1 MVYDNCSSPDDRR
14 ARCEKYR
21 LSRFYRVHLIS
32 KEMDRMTNKKFKL
45 AAMSLALTA
54 CVAASPLSA
63 GAEAPEAA
71 ADVQPSAAADTAT
84 EDKPSP
90 ETVAAEEPAAEAAA
104 DPVEETPA
112 QSTEEPP
119 AQEPEAA
126 PAGDAAVLPALP
138 GARPVV
144 VDMPA
149 AEAPA
154 DAAGEPA
161 EAAEDPKDAADSAEE
176 TAEDADAAEDA
187 ETPEPPE
194 IAIARPDAA
203 QPAVQPGIAAPA
215 IQPGGISVMLPG
227 ETRQVALNT
236 QASNED
242 GTVMGDFETV
252 VKNAKAGQEIIL
264 QEDYTGSLTIF
275 DWIRLNLNKKTVT
288 GTITVD
294 LSGKK
299 ADGSRGTVEIVNG
312 TITGGTESGVKITG
326 AEGSEILLKDL
337 TITGNRNDTSGYGG
351 GGVCAD
357 SGDLTIDHCRITD
370 NTAANGSGGGV
381 SMGGKHGG
389 TVENASLT
397 IKDSVISGNTSTAQG
412 GGVYAAVTD
421 GSVSIT
427 GSTLSGNSATAQGG
441 GISVSASGSTDV
453 TLSGNTI
460 LENTAGQ
467 DGGGIY
473 LSRPEQSETAP
484 DTTICGNTIQK
495 NSGKNGG
502 GIKLDNTSATLEN
515 NTILEN
521 TAQNAGGGLRADTR
535 SAAVTCTLRN
545 NTIANNTAVTGGGIS
560 SGSSSLIYKN
570 EYTGYTCT
578 IVMESG
584 SVTGNTARTTLGT
597 YGGGGV
603 HLTGNGS
610 RFVMKGGTI
619 AGNNAN
625 CGGGIYSENYEG
637 ISILGGAIQ
646 GNRAAKHGGG
656 IYIRNSMPNRTIAG
670 SVTNTV
676 EQEVL
681 DIGSTVVISGNT
693 AGQLG
698 GGIYA
703 DNGVTVRLAGYLLNN
718 HAGTAGADLYLT
730 AGSTEDKNRNV
741 LVLRRVSKDDDWT
754 LVDCGHTI
762 DGWYI
767 DGDEDG
773 NNRWN
778 ADATVDAD
786 GNEIPKFIMNLD
798 TLLDGSDYTILQD
811 ENGDYVIT
819 VGGKALALKAAHA
832 VIPPEPTPDPEPTP
846 GPNPTPDPEPTP
858 ITPETPESPEVPEAP
873 GETPVTPIS
882 TPTQTV
888 APSGTHLPQTGTS
901 LFAALAMALSG
912 IALTA
917 AGAWASLTGRRCRH

>member
-1 MVYDNCSSPDDRR
+1 
-14 ARCEKYR
+14 
-21 LSRFYRVHLIS
+21 
-32 KEMDRMTNKKFKL
+32 MTNKKFKL

-90 ETVAAEEPAAEAAA
+90 ETVAAEEPSAEAAA

-227 ETRQVALNT
+227 ETRQVALNA

-299 ADGSRGTVEIVNG
+299 ADGSRGAVEIVNG
-312 TITGGTESGVKITG
+312 
-326 AEGSEILLKDL
+326 

-351 GGVCAD
+351 GGV
-357 SGDLTIDHCRITD
+357 
-370 NTAANGSGGGV
+370 
-381 SMGGKHGG
+381 
-389 TVENASLT
+389 
-397 IKDSVISGNTSTAQG
+397 
-412 GGVYAAVTD
+412 
-421 GSVSIT
+421 
-427 GSTLSGNSATAQGG
+427 
-441 GISVSASGSTDV
+441 
-453 TLSGNTI
+453 
-460 LENTAGQ
+460 
-467 DGGGIY
+467 
-473 LSRPEQSETAP
+473 
-484 DTTICGNTIQK
+484 
-495 NSGKNGG
+495 
-502 GIKLDNTSATLEN
+502 
-515 NTILEN
+515 
-521 TAQNAGGGLRADTR
+521 
-535 SAAVTCTLRN
+535 
-545 NTIANNTAVTGGGIS
+545 S

-917 AGAWASLTGRRCRH
+917 AGAWASLTGKYARH

>member
-1 MVYDNCSSPDDRR
+1 
-14 ARCEKYR
+14 
-21 LSRFYRVHLIS
+21 
-32 KEMDRMTNKKFKL
+32 MTNKKFKL

-299 ADGSRGTVEIVNG
+299 ADGSRGAVEIVNG
-312 TITGGTESGVKITG
+312 
-326 AEGSEILLKDL
+326 

-381 SMGGKHGG
+381 SMGG
-389 TVENASLT
+389 
-397 IKDSVISGNTSTAQG
+397 
-412 GGVYAAVTD
+412 
-421 GSVSIT
+421 
-427 GSTLSGNSATAQGG
+427 
-441 GISVSASGSTDV
+441 
-453 TLSGNTI
+453 
-460 LENTAGQ
+460 
-467 DGGGIY
+467 
-473 LSRPEQSETAP
+473 
-484 DTTICGNTIQK
+484 
-495 NSGKNGG
+495 
-502 GIKLDNTSATLEN
+502 
-515 NTILEN
+515 
-521 TAQNAGGGLRADTR
+521 
-535 SAAVTCTLRN
+535 
-545 NTIANNTAVTGGGIS
+545 
-560 SGSSSLIYKN
+560 
-570 EYTGYTCT
+570 
-578 IVMESG
+578 
-584 SVTGNTARTTLGT
+584 
-597 YGGGGV
+597 
-603 HLTGNGS
+603 
-610 RFVMKGGTI
+610 
-619 AGNNAN
+619 
-625 CGGGIYSENYEG
+625 
-637 ISILGGAIQ
+637 
-646 GNRAAKHGGG
+646 KHGGG

-741 LVLRRVSKDDDWT
+741 LILRRVSKDDDWT

-858 ITPETPESPEVPEAP
+858 ITPETPESPEVPVAP

>member
-1 MVYDNCSSPDDRR
+1 
-14 ARCEKYR
+14 
-21 LSRFYRVHLIS
+21 
-32 KEMDRMTNKKFKL
+32 MTNKKFKL

-389 TVENASLT
+389 
-397 IKDSVISGNTSTAQG
+397 
-412 GGVYAAVTD
+412 
-421 GSVSIT
+421 
-427 GSTLSGNSATAQGG
+427 
-441 GISVSASGSTDV
+441 
-453 TLSGNTI
+453 
-460 LENTAGQ
+460 
-467 DGGGIY
+467 
-473 LSRPEQSETAP
+473 
-484 DTTICGNTIQK
+484 
-495 NSGKNGG
+495 
-502 GIKLDNTSATLEN
+502 
-515 NTILEN
+515 
-521 TAQNAGGGLRADTR
+521 
-535 SAAVTCTLRN
+535 
-545 NTIANNTAVTGGGIS
+545 
-560 SGSSSLIYKN
+560 
-570 EYTGYTCT
+570 
-578 IVMESG
+578 
-584 SVTGNTARTTLGT
+584 
-597 YGGGGV
+597 
-603 HLTGNGS
+603 
-610 RFVMKGGTI
+610 
-619 AGNNAN
+619 
-625 CGGGIYSENYEG
+625 
-637 ISILGGAIQ
+637 
-646 GNRAAKHGGG
+646 G

>member
-1 MVYDNCSSPDDRR
+1 
-14 ARCEKYR
+14 
-21 LSRFYRVHLIS
+21 
-32 KEMDRMTNKKFKL
+32 
-45 AAMSLALTA
+45 
-54 CVAASPLSA
+54 
-63 GAEAPEAA
+63 
-71 ADVQPSAAADTAT
+71 
-84 EDKPSP
+84 
-90 ETVAAEEPAAEAAA
+90 
-104 DPVEETPA
+104 
-112 QSTEEPP
+112 
-119 AQEPEAA
+119 
-126 PAGDAAVLPALP
+126 
-138 GARPVV
+138 
-144 VDMPA
+144 MPA

-187 ETPEPPE
+187 ETPETPE

-381 SMGGKHGG
+381 SMGSKHGG

-412 GGVYAAVTD
+412 GG
-421 GSVSIT
+421 
-427 GSTLSGNSATAQGG
+427 
-441 GISVSASGSTDV
+441 
-453 TLSGNTI
+453 
-460 LENTAGQ
+460 
-467 DGGGIY
+467 
-473 LSRPEQSETAP
+473 
-484 DTTICGNTIQK
+484 
-495 NSGKNGG
+495 
-502 GIKLDNTSATLEN
+502 
-515 NTILEN
+515 
-521 TAQNAGGGLRADTR
+521 
-535 SAAVTCTLRN
+535 
-545 NTIANNTAVTGGGIS
+545 
-560 SGSSSLIYKN
+560 
-570 EYTGYTCT
+570 
-578 IVMESG
+578 
-584 SVTGNTARTTLGT
+584 
-597 YGGGGV
+597 
-603 HLTGNGS
+603 
-610 RFVMKGGTI
+610 
-619 AGNNAN
+619 
-625 CGGGIYSENYEG
+625 IYSENYEG
-637 ISILGGAIQ
+637 ISILSGAIQ

-703 DNGVTVRLAGYLLNN
+703 DNGVTVRLAGYLLNS

-730 AGSTEDKNRNV
+730 AGSAEDKNRNV

-917 AGAWASLTGRRCRH
+917 AGAWASLTGKYARH

>member
-1 MVYDNCSSPDDRR
+1 MVCNNCSSPDDRR

-119 AQEPEAA
+119 AQETEAA

-370 NTAANGSGGGV
+370 NTAAKGSGGGV

-467 DGGGIY
+467 DGSGIY

-495 NSGKNGG
+495 NSGKN
-502 GIKLDNTSATLEN
+502 
-515 NTILEN
+515 
-521 TAQNAGGGLRADTR
+521 
-535 SAAVTCTLRN
+535 
-545 NTIANNTAVTGGGIS
+545 
-560 SGSSSLIYKN
+560 
-570 EYTGYTCT
+570 
-578 IVMESG
+578 
-584 SVTGNTARTTLGT
+584 
-597 YGGGGV
+597 
-603 HLTGNGS
+603 
-610 RFVMKGGTI
+610 
-619 AGNNAN
+619 
-625 CGGGIYSENYEG
+625 
-637 ISILGGAIQ
+637 
-646 GNRAAKHGGG
+646 
-656 IYIRNSMPNRTIAG
+656 
-670 SVTNTV
+670 
-676 EQEVL
+676 
-681 DIGSTVVISGNT
+681 
-693 AGQLG
+693 G

-730 AGSTEDKNRNV
+730 AGSAEDKNRNV
-741 LVLRRVSKDDDWT
+741 LILRRVSKDDDWT

-858 ITPETPESPEVPEAP
+858 ITPKTPESPEVPVAP

-888 APSGTHLPQTGTS
+888 VPSGTHLPQTGTS

>member
-119 AQEPEAA
+119 AQETEAA

-389 TVENASLT
+389 TVENASIT

-502 GIKLDNTSATLEN
+502 GI
-515 NTILEN
+515 
-521 TAQNAGGGLRADTR
+521 
-535 SAAVTCTLRN
+535 
-545 NTIANNTAVTGGGIS
+545 
-560 SGSSSLIYKN
+560 
-570 EYTGYTCT
+570 
-578 IVMESG
+578 
-584 SVTGNTARTTLGT
+584 
-597 YGGGGV
+597 
-603 HLTGNGS
+603 
-610 RFVMKGGTI
+610 
-619 AGNNAN
+619 
-625 CGGGIYSENYEG
+625 
-637 ISILGGAIQ
+637 
-646 GNRAAKHGGG
+646 
-656 IYIRNSMPNRTIAG
+656 YIRNSMPNRTIAG

-730 AGSTEDKNRNV
+730 AGSAEDKNRNV
-741 LVLRRVSKDDDWT
+741 LILRRVSKDDDWT

>member
-1 MVYDNCSSPDDRR
+1 M
-14 ARCEKYR
+14 
-21 LSRFYRVHLIS
+21 
-32 KEMDRMTNKKFKL
+32 
-45 AAMSLALTA
+45 
-54 CVAASPLSA
+54 
-63 GAEAPEAA
+63 
-71 ADVQPSAAADTAT
+71 
-84 EDKPSP
+84 
-90 ETVAAEEPAAEAAA
+90 
-104 DPVEETPA
+104 
-112 QSTEEPP
+112 
-119 AQEPEAA
+119 
-126 PAGDAAVLPALP
+126 
-138 GARPVV
+138 
-144 VDMPA
+144 
-149 AEAPA
+149 
-154 DAAGEPA
+154 
-161 EAAEDPKDAADSAEE
+161 
-176 TAEDADAAEDA
+176 
-187 ETPEPPE
+187 
-194 IAIARPDAA
+194 
-203 QPAVQPGIAAPA
+203 
-215 IQPGGISVMLPG
+215 
-227 ETRQVALNT
+227 
-236 QASNED
+236 
-242 GTVMGDFETV
+242 
-252 VKNAKAGQEIIL
+252 
-264 QEDYTGSLTIF
+264 
-275 DWIRLNLNKKTVT
+275 
-288 GTITVD
+288 
-294 LSGKK
+294 
-299 ADGSRGTVEIVNG
+299 NG

-370 NTAANGSGGGV
+370 NTAANCSGGGV

-389 TVENASLT
+389 TVENAFLT

-502 GIKLDNTSATLEN
+502 GI
-515 NTILEN
+515 
-521 TAQNAGGGLRADTR
+521 
-535 SAAVTCTLRN
+535 
-545 NTIANNTAVTGGGIS
+545 
-560 SGSSSLIYKN
+560 
-570 EYTGYTCT
+570 
-578 IVMESG
+578 
-584 SVTGNTARTTLGT
+584 
-597 YGGGGV
+597 
-603 HLTGNGS
+603 
-610 RFVMKGGTI
+610 
-619 AGNNAN
+619 
-625 CGGGIYSENYEG
+625 
-637 ISILGGAIQ
+637 
-646 GNRAAKHGGG
+646 
-656 IYIRNSMPNRTIAG
+656 
-670 SVTNTV
+670 
-676 EQEVL
+676 
-681 DIGSTVVISGNT
+681 
-693 AGQLG
+693 
-698 GGIYA
+698 YA

-730 AGSTEDKNRNV
+730 AGSAEDKNRNV
-741 LVLRRVSKDDDWT
+741 LILRRVSKDDDWT

-912 IALTA
+912 IVLTA

>member
-1 MVYDNCSSPDDRR
+1 
-14 ARCEKYR
+14 
-21 LSRFYRVHLIS
+21 
-32 KEMDRMTNKKFKL
+32 MTNKKFKL

-299 ADGSRGTVEIVNG
+299 ADGSRGAVEIVNG
-312 TITGGTESGVKITG
+312 
-326 AEGSEILLKDL
+326 
-337 TITGNRNDTSGYGG
+337 TITGNRNDTSGYG
-351 GGVCAD
+351 
-357 SGDLTIDHCRITD
+357 
-370 NTAANGSGGGV
+370 
-381 SMGGKHGG
+381 
-389 TVENASLT
+389 
-397 IKDSVISGNTSTAQG
+397 
-412 GGVYAAVTD
+412 
-421 GSVSIT
+421 
-427 GSTLSGNSATAQGG
+427 
-441 GISVSASGSTDV
+441 
-453 TLSGNTI
+453 
-460 LENTAGQ
+460 
-467 DGGGIY
+467 
-473 LSRPEQSETAP
+473 
-484 DTTICGNTIQK
+484 
-495 NSGKNGG
+495 
-502 GIKLDNTSATLEN
+502 
-515 NTILEN
+515 
-521 TAQNAGGGLRADTR
+521 
-535 SAAVTCTLRN
+535 
-545 NTIANNTAVTGGGIS
+545 GGGIS

-730 AGSTEDKNRNV
+730 AGSAEDKNRNV
-741 LVLRRVSKDDDWT
+741 LILRRVSKDDDWT

-858 ITPETPESPEVPEAP
+858 ITPETPESPEVPVAP

>member
-1 MVYDNCSSPDDRR
+1 
-14 ARCEKYR
+14 
-21 LSRFYRVHLIS
+21 
-32 KEMDRMTNKKFKL
+32 MTNKKFKL

-119 AQEPEAA
+119 AQETEAA

-467 DGGGIY
+467 DGSGIY

-495 NSGKNGG
+495 NSGKN
-502 GIKLDNTSATLEN
+502 
-515 NTILEN
+515 
-521 TAQNAGGGLRADTR
+521 
-535 SAAVTCTLRN
+535 
-545 NTIANNTAVTGGGIS
+545 
-560 SGSSSLIYKN
+560 
-570 EYTGYTCT
+570 
-578 IVMESG
+578 
-584 SVTGNTARTTLGT
+584 
-597 YGGGGV
+597 
-603 HLTGNGS
+603 
-610 RFVMKGGTI
+610 
-619 AGNNAN
+619 
-625 CGGGIYSENYEG
+625 
-637 ISILGGAIQ
+637 
-646 GNRAAKHGGG
+646 
-656 IYIRNSMPNRTIAG
+656 
-670 SVTNTV
+670 
-676 EQEVL
+676 
-681 DIGSTVVISGNT
+681 
-693 AGQLG
+693 G

-730 AGSTEDKNRNV
+730 AGSAEDKNRNV
-741 LVLRRVSKDDDWT
+741 LILRRVSKDDDWT

-858 ITPETPESPEVPEAP
+858 ITPKTPESPEVPVAP

-888 APSGTHLPQTGTS
+888 VPSGTHLPQTGTS

>member
-1 MVYDNCSSPDDRR
+1 M
-14 ARCEKYR
+14 
-21 LSRFYRVHLIS
+21 HLIS

-312 TITGGTESGVKITG
+312 TIAGGTESGVKITG

-495 NSGKNGG
+495 NSGKN
-502 GIKLDNTSATLEN
+502 
-515 NTILEN
+515 
-521 TAQNAGGGLRADTR
+521 
-535 SAAVTCTLRN
+535 
-545 NTIANNTAVTGGGIS
+545 
-560 SGSSSLIYKN
+560 
-570 EYTGYTCT
+570 
-578 IVMESG
+578 
-584 SVTGNTARTTLGT
+584 
-597 YGGGGV
+597 
-603 HLTGNGS
+603 
-610 RFVMKGGTI
+610 
-619 AGNNAN
+619 
-625 CGGGIYSENYEG
+625 
-637 ISILGGAIQ
+637 
-646 GNRAAKHGGG
+646 
-656 IYIRNSMPNRTIAG
+656 
-670 SVTNTV
+670 
-676 EQEVL
+676 
-681 DIGSTVVISGNT
+681 
-693 AGQLG
+693 G

>member
-1 MVYDNCSSPDDRR
+1 
-14 ARCEKYR
+14 
-21 LSRFYRVHLIS
+21 
-32 KEMDRMTNKKFKL
+32 MTNKKFKL

-337 TITGNRNDTSGYGG
+337 TITGNRNDTSGYGD

-495 NSGKNGG
+495 NSGKN
-502 GIKLDNTSATLEN
+502 
-515 NTILEN
+515 
-521 TAQNAGGGLRADTR
+521 
-535 SAAVTCTLRN
+535 
-545 NTIANNTAVTGGGIS
+545 
-560 SGSSSLIYKN
+560 
-570 EYTGYTCT
+570 
-578 IVMESG
+578 
-584 SVTGNTARTTLGT
+584 
-597 YGGGGV
+597 
-603 HLTGNGS
+603 
-610 RFVMKGGTI
+610 
-619 AGNNAN
+619 
-625 CGGGIYSENYEG
+625 
-637 ISILGGAIQ
+637 
-646 GNRAAKHGGG
+646 GGG

-819 VGGKALALKAAHA
+819 VGARPSLSR
-832 VIPPEPTPDPEPTP
+832 PPT
-846 GPNPTPDPEPTP
+846 
-858 ITPETPESPEVPEAP
+858 
-873 GETPVTPIS
+873 
-882 TPTQTV
+882 
-888 APSGTHLPQTGTS
+888 
-901 LFAALAMALSG
+901 
-912 IALTA
+912 
-917 AGAWASLTGRRCRH
+917 R

>member
-1 MVYDNCSSPDDRR
+1 
-14 ARCEKYR
+14 
-21 LSRFYRVHLIS
+21 
-32 KEMDRMTNKKFKL
+32 MTNKKFKL

-119 AQEPEAA
+119 AQETEAA

-312 TITGGTESGVKITG
+312 TITG
-326 AEGSEILLKDL
+326 
-337 TITGNRNDTSGYGG
+337 NRNDTSGYGG

-381 SMGGKHGG
+381 SMGG
-389 TVENASLT
+389 
-397 IKDSVISGNTSTAQG
+397 
-412 GGVYAAVTD
+412 
-421 GSVSIT
+421 
-427 GSTLSGNSATAQGG
+427 
-441 GISVSASGSTDV
+441 
-453 TLSGNTI
+453 
-460 LENTAGQ
+460 
-467 DGGGIY
+467 
-473 LSRPEQSETAP
+473 
-484 DTTICGNTIQK
+484 
-495 NSGKNGG
+495 
-502 GIKLDNTSATLEN
+502 
-515 NTILEN
+515 
-521 TAQNAGGGLRADTR
+521 
-535 SAAVTCTLRN
+535 
-545 NTIANNTAVTGGGIS
+545 
-560 SGSSSLIYKN
+560 
-570 EYTGYTCT
+570 
-578 IVMESG
+578 
-584 SVTGNTARTTLGT
+584 
-597 YGGGGV
+597 
-603 HLTGNGS
+603 
-610 RFVMKGGTI
+610 
-619 AGNNAN
+619 
-625 CGGGIYSENYEG
+625 
-637 ISILGGAIQ
+637 
-646 GNRAAKHGGG
+646 KHGGG

-917 AGAWASLTGRRCRH
+917 AGAWASLTGKYARH

>member
-1 MVYDNCSSPDDRR
+1 
-14 ARCEKYR
+14 
-21 LSRFYRVHLIS
+21 
-32 KEMDRMTNKKFKL
+32 MTNKKFKL

-351 GGVCAD
+351 GG
-357 SGDLTIDHCRITD
+357 
-370 NTAANGSGGGV
+370 
-381 SMGGKHGG
+381 
-389 TVENASLT
+389 
-397 IKDSVISGNTSTAQG
+397 
-412 GGVYAAVTD
+412 
-421 GSVSIT
+421 
-427 GSTLSGNSATAQGG
+427 
-441 GISVSASGSTDV
+441 
-453 TLSGNTI
+453 
-460 LENTAGQ
+460 
-467 DGGGIY
+467 
-473 LSRPEQSETAP
+473 
-484 DTTICGNTIQK
+484 
-495 NSGKNGG
+495 
-502 GIKLDNTSATLEN
+502 
-515 NTILEN
+515 
-521 TAQNAGGGLRADTR
+521 
-535 SAAVTCTLRN
+535 
-545 NTIANNTAVTGGGIS
+545 IS

-578 IVMESG
+578 IVMES
-584 SVTGNTARTTLGT
+584 
-597 YGGGGV
+597 
-603 HLTGNGS
+603 
-610 RFVMKGGTI
+610 GTI

-693 AGQLG
+693 AGRLG
-698 GGIYA
+698 DGIYA

-730 AGSTEDKNRNV
+730 AGSAEDKNRNV
-741 LVLRRVSKDDDWT
+741 LILRRVSKDDDWT

-917 AGAWASLTGRRCRH
+917 AGAWASLTGKYARH

>member
-1 MVYDNCSSPDDRR
+1 
-14 ARCEKYR
+14 
-21 LSRFYRVHLIS
+21 
-32 KEMDRMTNKKFKL
+32 
-45 AAMSLALTA
+45 MSLALTA

-63 GAEAPEAA
+63 G
-71 ADVQPSAAADTAT
+71 
-84 EDKPSP
+84 
-90 ETVAAEEPAAEAAA
+90 
-104 DPVEETPA
+104 
-112 QSTEEPP
+112 
-119 AQEPEAA
+119 
-126 PAGDAAVLPALP
+126 
-138 GARPVV
+138 
-144 VDMPA
+144 

-441 GISVSASGSTDV
+441 GISVSTSGSTDV

-467 DGGGIY
+467 
-473 LSRPEQSETAP
+473 
-484 DTTICGNTIQK
+484 
-495 NSGKNGG
+495 
-502 GIKLDNTSATLEN
+502 
-515 NTILEN
+515 
-521 TAQNAGGGLRADTR
+521 
-535 SAAVTCTLRN
+535 
-545 NTIANNTAVTGGGIS
+545 
-560 SGSSSLIYKN
+560 
-570 EYTGYTCT
+570 
-578 IVMESG
+578 
-584 SVTGNTARTTLGT
+584 
-597 YGGGGV
+597 
-603 HLTGNGS
+603 
-610 RFVMKGGTI
+610 
-619 AGNNAN
+619 
-625 CGGGIYSENYEG
+625 
-637 ISILGGAIQ
+637 
-646 GNRAAKHGGG
+646 HGGG

-730 AGSTEDKNRNV
+730 AGSAEDKNRNV
-741 LVLRRVSKDDDWT
+741 LILRRVSKDDDWT

-819 VGGKALALKAAHA
+819 VSGKALALKAAHA

-846 GPNPTPDPEPTP
+846 GPNSTPDPEPTP
-858 ITPETPESPEVPEAP
+858 ITPETPESPEVPVAP

-917 AGAWASLTGRRCRH
+917 AGAWASLTGKYARH

>member
-1 MVYDNCSSPDDRR
+1 
-14 ARCEKYR
+14 
-21 LSRFYRVHLIS
+21 
-32 KEMDRMTNKKFKL
+32 
-45 AAMSLALTA
+45 MSLALTA

-119 AQEPEAA
+119 AQETEAA

-187 ETPEPPE
+187 ETPEPQE

-441 GISVSASGSTDV
+441 GISVSTSGSTDV

-502 GIKLDNTSATLEN
+502 GI
-515 NTILEN
+515 
-521 TAQNAGGGLRADTR
+521 
-535 SAAVTCTLRN
+535 
-545 NTIANNTAVTGGGIS
+545 
-560 SGSSSLIYKN
+560 
-570 EYTGYTCT
+570 
-578 IVMESG
+578 
-584 SVTGNTARTTLGT
+584 
-597 YGGGGV
+597 
-603 HLTGNGS
+603 
-610 RFVMKGGTI
+610 
-619 AGNNAN
+619 
-625 CGGGIYSENYEG
+625 
-637 ISILGGAIQ
+637 
-646 GNRAAKHGGG
+646 
-656 IYIRNSMPNRTIAG
+656 
-670 SVTNTV
+670 
-676 EQEVL
+676 
-681 DIGSTVVISGNT
+681 
-693 AGQLG
+693 
-698 GGIYA
+698 YA

-730 AGSTEDKNRNV
+730 AGSAEDKNRNV
-741 LVLRRVSKDDDWT
+741 LILRRVSKDDDWT

-786 GNEIPKFIMNLD
+786 GNEIPKFIMNPD

-917 AGAWASLTGRRCRH
+917 AGAWASLTGKYARH

>member
-1 MVYDNCSSPDDRR
+1 
-14 ARCEKYR
+14 
-21 LSRFYRVHLIS
+21 
-32 KEMDRMTNKKFKL
+32 
-45 AAMSLALTA
+45 MSLALTA

-176 TAEDADAAEDA
+176 PAEDADAAEDA

-473 LSRPEQSETAP
+473 
-484 DTTICGNTIQK
+484 
-495 NSGKNGG
+495 
-502 GIKLDNTSATLEN
+502 
-515 NTILEN
+515 
-521 TAQNAGGGLRADTR
+521 
-535 SAAVTCTLRN
+535 
-545 NTIANNTAVTGGGIS
+545 
-560 SGSSSLIYKN
+560 
-570 EYTGYTCT
+570 
-578 IVMESG
+578 
-584 SVTGNTARTTLGT
+584 
-597 YGGGGV
+597 
-603 HLTGNGS
+603 
-610 RFVMKGGTI
+610 
-619 AGNNAN
+619 
-625 CGGGIYSENYEG
+625 
-637 ISILGGAIQ
+637 
-646 GNRAAKHGGG
+646 
-656 IYIRNSMPNRTIAG
+656 IRNSMPNRTIAG

-730 AGSTEDKNRNV
+730 AGSDEDKNRNV
-741 LVLRRVSKDDDWT
+741 LILRRVSKDDDWT

-846 GPNPTPDPEPTP
+846 GPNSTPDPEPTP
-858 ITPETPESPEVPEAP
+858 ITPETPESPEVPVAP

-917 AGAWASLTGRRCRH
+917 AGAWASLTGKYARH

>member
-312 TITGGTESGVKITG
+312 TITGSTESGVKITG

-337 TITGNRNDTSGYGG
+337 TITGNRNDTSGYG
-351 GGVCAD
+351 
-357 SGDLTIDHCRITD
+357 
-370 NTAANGSGGGV
+370 
-381 SMGGKHGG
+381 
-389 TVENASLT
+389 
-397 IKDSVISGNTSTAQG
+397 
-412 GGVYAAVTD
+412 
-421 GSVSIT
+421 
-427 GSTLSGNSATAQGG
+427 
-441 GISVSASGSTDV
+441 
-453 TLSGNTI
+453 
-460 LENTAGQ
+460 
-467 DGGGIY
+467 
-473 LSRPEQSETAP
+473 
-484 DTTICGNTIQK
+484 
-495 NSGKNGG
+495 
-502 GIKLDNTSATLEN
+502 
-515 NTILEN
+515 
-521 TAQNAGGGLRADTR
+521 
-535 SAAVTCTLRN
+535 
-545 NTIANNTAVTGGGIS
+545 
-560 SGSSSLIYKN
+560 
-570 EYTGYTCT
+570 
-578 IVMESG
+578 
-584 SVTGNTARTTLGT
+584 
-597 YGGGGV
+597 
-603 HLTGNGS
+603 
-610 RFVMKGGTI
+610 
-619 AGNNAN
+619 
-625 CGGGIYSENYEG
+625 GGGIYSENYEG

-773 NNRWN
+773 NDRWN

-786 GNEIPKFIMNLD
+786 GNEIPKFIMDLD

-858 ITPETPESPEVPEAP
+858 ITPETPEAP

>member
-1 MVYDNCSSPDDRR
+1 MVCNNCSSPDDRR

-252 VKNAKAGQEIIL
+252 VKNAKAGQEIVL
-264 QEDYTGSLTIF
+264 QEDYTGRLTIF

-381 SMGGKHGG
+381 SMGSKHGG

-473 LSRPEQSETAP
+473 LSRSEQSETAP

-495 NSGKNGG
+495 NSGKN
-502 GIKLDNTSATLEN
+502 
-515 NTILEN
+515 
-521 TAQNAGGGLRADTR
+521 
-535 SAAVTCTLRN
+535 
-545 NTIANNTAVTGGGIS
+545 
-560 SGSSSLIYKN
+560 
-570 EYTGYTCT
+570 
-578 IVMESG
+578 
-584 SVTGNTARTTLGT
+584 
-597 YGGGGV
+597 
-603 HLTGNGS
+603 
-610 RFVMKGGTI
+610 
-619 AGNNAN
+619 
-625 CGGGIYSENYEG
+625 
-637 ISILGGAIQ
+637 
-646 GNRAAKHGGG
+646 GGG

-741 LVLRRVSKDDDWT
+741 LILRRVSKDDDWT

-858 ITPETPESPEVPEAP
+858 ITPKTPESPEVPEAP

-917 AGAWASLTGRRCRH
+917 AGAWASLTGKYARH

>member
-1 MVYDNCSSPDDRR
+1 
-14 ARCEKYR
+14 
-21 LSRFYRVHLIS
+21 
-32 KEMDRMTNKKFKL
+32 
-45 AAMSLALTA
+45 MSLALTA

-63 GAEAPEAA
+63 G
-71 ADVQPSAAADTAT
+71 
-84 EDKPSP
+84 
-90 ETVAAEEPAAEAAA
+90 
-104 DPVEETPA
+104 
-112 QSTEEPP
+112 
-119 AQEPEAA
+119 
-126 PAGDAAVLPALP
+126 
-138 GARPVV
+138 
-144 VDMPA
+144 

-381 SMGGKHGG
+381 SMGSKHGG

-441 GISVSASGSTDV
+441 GISVSTSGSTDV

-467 DGGGIY
+467 D
-473 LSRPEQSETAP
+473 
-484 DTTICGNTIQK
+484 
-495 NSGKNGG
+495 
-502 GIKLDNTSATLEN
+502 
-515 NTILEN
+515 
-521 TAQNAGGGLRADTR
+521 
-535 SAAVTCTLRN
+535 
-545 NTIANNTAVTGGGIS
+545 
-560 SGSSSLIYKN
+560 
-570 EYTGYTCT
+570 
-578 IVMESG
+578 
-584 SVTGNTARTTLGT
+584 
-597 YGGGGV
+597 
-603 HLTGNGS
+603 
-610 RFVMKGGTI
+610 
-619 AGNNAN
+619 
-625 CGGGIYSENYEG
+625 GGGIYSENYEG

-730 AGSTEDKNRNV
+730 AGSAEDKNRNV
-741 LVLRRVSKDDDWT
+741 LILRRVSKDDDWT

-819 VGGKALALKAAHA
+819 VSGKALALKAAHA

-846 GPNPTPDPEPTP
+846 GPNSTPDPEPTP
-858 ITPETPESPEVPEAP
+858 ITPKTPESPEVPEAP

-917 AGAWASLTGRRCRH
+917 AGAWASLTGKYARH

>member
-1 MVYDNCSSPDDRR
+1 MVCNNCSSPDDRR

-119 AQEPEAA
+119 AQETEAA

-203 QPAVQPGIAAPA
+203 QPAVQPG
-215 IQPGGISVMLPG
+215 GISVMLPG

-264 QEDYTGSLTIF
+264 QEDYTGRLTIF

-312 TITGGTESGVKITG
+312 TITGSTESGVKITG

-337 TITGNRNDTSGYGG
+337 TITGNRNDTSGYG
-351 GGVCAD
+351 
-357 SGDLTIDHCRITD
+357 
-370 NTAANGSGGGV
+370 
-381 SMGGKHGG
+381 
-389 TVENASLT
+389 
-397 IKDSVISGNTSTAQG
+397 
-412 GGVYAAVTD
+412 
-421 GSVSIT
+421 
-427 GSTLSGNSATAQGG
+427 
-441 GISVSASGSTDV
+441 
-453 TLSGNTI
+453 
-460 LENTAGQ
+460 
-467 DGGGIY
+467 
-473 LSRPEQSETAP
+473 
-484 DTTICGNTIQK
+484 
-495 NSGKNGG
+495 
-502 GIKLDNTSATLEN
+502 
-515 NTILEN
+515 
-521 TAQNAGGGLRADTR
+521 
-535 SAAVTCTLRN
+535 
-545 NTIANNTAVTGGGIS
+545 
-560 SGSSSLIYKN
+560 
-570 EYTGYTCT
+570 
-578 IVMESG
+578 
-584 SVTGNTARTTLGT
+584 
-597 YGGGGV
+597 
-603 HLTGNGS
+603 
-610 RFVMKGGTI
+610 
-619 AGNNAN
+619 
-625 CGGGIYSENYEG
+625 GGGIYSENYEG

-858 ITPETPESPEVPEAP
+858 ITPETPEAP

>member
-1 MVYDNCSSPDDRR
+1 MVCNNCSSPDDRR

-126 PAGDAAVLPALP
+126 PAGDAAILPALP

-252 VKNAKAGQEIIL
+252 VKNAKAGQEIVL
-264 QEDYTGSLTIF
+264 QEDYTGSLTTF

-299 ADGSRGTVEIVNG
+299 ADGSRSAVEIVNG
-312 TITGGTESGVKITG
+312 
-326 AEGSEILLKDL
+326 

-381 SMGGKHGG
+381 SMGG
-389 TVENASLT
+389 
-397 IKDSVISGNTSTAQG
+397 
-412 GGVYAAVTD
+412 
-421 GSVSIT
+421 
-427 GSTLSGNSATAQGG
+427 
-441 GISVSASGSTDV
+441 
-453 TLSGNTI
+453 
-460 LENTAGQ
+460 
-467 DGGGIY
+467 
-473 LSRPEQSETAP
+473 
-484 DTTICGNTIQK
+484 
-495 NSGKNGG
+495 
-502 GIKLDNTSATLEN
+502 
-515 NTILEN
+515 
-521 TAQNAGGGLRADTR
+521 
-535 SAAVTCTLRN
+535 
-545 NTIANNTAVTGGGIS
+545 
-560 SGSSSLIYKN
+560 
-570 EYTGYTCT
+570 
-578 IVMESG
+578 
-584 SVTGNTARTTLGT
+584 
-597 YGGGGV
+597 
-603 HLTGNGS
+603 
-610 RFVMKGGTI
+610 
-619 AGNNAN
+619 
-625 CGGGIYSENYEG
+625 
-637 ISILGGAIQ
+637 
-646 GNRAAKHGGG
+646 KHGGG

>member
-1 MVYDNCSSPDDRR
+1 
-14 ARCEKYR
+14 
-21 LSRFYRVHLIS
+21 
-32 KEMDRMTNKKFKL
+32 MTNKKFKL

-312 TITGGTESGVKITG
+312 TITG
-326 AEGSEILLKDL
+326 
-337 TITGNRNDTSGYGG
+337 NRNDTSGYGG
-351 GGVCAD
+351 GSVCAD

-467 DGGGIY
+467 
-473 LSRPEQSETAP
+473 
-484 DTTICGNTIQK
+484 
-495 NSGKNGG
+495 
-502 GIKLDNTSATLEN
+502 
-515 NTILEN
+515 
-521 TAQNAGGGLRADTR
+521 
-535 SAAVTCTLRN
+535 
-545 NTIANNTAVTGGGIS
+545 
-560 SGSSSLIYKN
+560 
-570 EYTGYTCT
+570 
-578 IVMESG
+578 
-584 SVTGNTARTTLGT
+584 
-597 YGGGGV
+597 
-603 HLTGNGS
+603 
-610 RFVMKGGTI
+610 
-619 AGNNAN
+619 
-625 CGGGIYSENYEG
+625 
-637 ISILGGAIQ
+637 
-646 GNRAAKHGGG
+646 
-656 IYIRNSMPNRTIAG
+656 
-670 SVTNTV
+670 
-676 EQEVL
+676 
-681 DIGSTVVISGNT
+681 
-693 AGQLG
+693 LG

-730 AGSTEDKNRNV
+730 AGSAEDKNRNV
-741 LVLRRVSKDDDWT
+741 LILRRVSKDDDWT

>member
-1 MVYDNCSSPDDRR
+1 
-14 ARCEKYR
+14 
-21 LSRFYRVHLIS
+21 
-32 KEMDRMTNKKFKL
+32 MTNKKFKL

-389 TVENASLT
+389 TVENASIT

-502 GIKLDNTSATLEN
+502 GI
-515 NTILEN
+515 
-521 TAQNAGGGLRADTR
+521 
-535 SAAVTCTLRN
+535 
-545 NTIANNTAVTGGGIS
+545 
-560 SGSSSLIYKN
+560 
-570 EYTGYTCT
+570 
-578 IVMESG
+578 
-584 SVTGNTARTTLGT
+584 
-597 YGGGGV
+597 
-603 HLTGNGS
+603 
-610 RFVMKGGTI
+610 
-619 AGNNAN
+619 
-625 CGGGIYSENYEG
+625 
-637 ISILGGAIQ
+637 
-646 GNRAAKHGGG
+646 
-656 IYIRNSMPNRTIAG
+656 
-670 SVTNTV
+670 
-676 EQEVL
+676 
-681 DIGSTVVISGNT
+681 
-693 AGQLG
+693 
-698 GGIYA
+698 YA

-730 AGSTEDKNRNV
+730 AGSAEDKNRNV
-741 LVLRRVSKDDDWT
+741 LILRRVSKDDDWT

>member
-1 MVYDNCSSPDDRR
+1 M
-14 ARCEKYR
+14 
-21 LSRFYRVHLIS
+21 HLIS

-112 QSTEEPP
+112 QSTEGPP

-252 VKNAKAGQEIIL
+252 VKNAKAGQEIVL
-264 QEDYTGSLTIF
+264 QEDYTGSLTTF

-299 ADGSRGTVEIVNG
+299 ADGSRGAVEIVNG
-312 TITGGTESGVKITG
+312 
-326 AEGSEILLKDL
+326 

-381 SMGGKHGG
+381 SMGG
-389 TVENASLT
+389 
-397 IKDSVISGNTSTAQG
+397 
-412 GGVYAAVTD
+412 
-421 GSVSIT
+421 
-427 GSTLSGNSATAQGG
+427 
-441 GISVSASGSTDV
+441 
-453 TLSGNTI
+453 
-460 LENTAGQ
+460 
-467 DGGGIY
+467 
-473 LSRPEQSETAP
+473 
-484 DTTICGNTIQK
+484 
-495 NSGKNGG
+495 
-502 GIKLDNTSATLEN
+502 
-515 NTILEN
+515 
-521 TAQNAGGGLRADTR
+521 
-535 SAAVTCTLRN
+535 
-545 NTIANNTAVTGGGIS
+545 
-560 SGSSSLIYKN
+560 
-570 EYTGYTCT
+570 
-578 IVMESG
+578 
-584 SVTGNTARTTLGT
+584 
-597 YGGGGV
+597 
-603 HLTGNGS
+603 
-610 RFVMKGGTI
+610 
-619 AGNNAN
+619 
-625 CGGGIYSENYEG
+625 
-637 ISILGGAIQ
+637 
-646 GNRAAKHGGG
+646 KHGGG

-846 GPNPTPDPEPTP
+846 GPNPTPGPEPTP

>member
-1 MVYDNCSSPDDRR
+1 MVCNNCSSPDDRR

-126 PAGDAAVLPALP
+126 PAGDAAILPALP

-252 VKNAKAGQEIIL
+252 VKNAKAGQEIVL
-264 QEDYTGSLTIF
+264 QEDYTGSLTTF

-299 ADGSRGTVEIVNG
+299 ADGSRGAVEIVNG

-337 TITGNRNDTSGYGG
+337 AITGNRNDTSGYGG

-502 GIKLDNTSATLEN
+502 GI
-515 NTILEN
+515 
-521 TAQNAGGGLRADTR
+521 
-535 SAAVTCTLRN
+535 
-545 NTIANNTAVTGGGIS
+545 
-560 SGSSSLIYKN
+560 
-570 EYTGYTCT
+570 
-578 IVMESG
+578 
-584 SVTGNTARTTLGT
+584 
-597 YGGGGV
+597 
-603 HLTGNGS
+603 
-610 RFVMKGGTI
+610 
-619 AGNNAN
+619 
-625 CGGGIYSENYEG
+625 
-637 ISILGGAIQ
+637 
-646 GNRAAKHGGG
+646 
-656 IYIRNSMPNRTIAG
+656 YIRNSMPNRTIAG

-730 AGSTEDKNRNV
+730 AGSAEDKNRNV
-741 LVLRRVSKDDDWT
+741 LILRRVSKDDDWT

-873 GETPVTPIS
+873 GETPVTSIS

>member
-1 MVYDNCSSPDDRR
+1 
-14 ARCEKYR
+14 
-21 LSRFYRVHLIS
+21 
-32 KEMDRMTNKKFKL
+32 
-45 AAMSLALTA
+45 MSLALTA

-63 GAEAPEAA
+63 G
-71 ADVQPSAAADTAT
+71 
-84 EDKPSP
+84 
-90 ETVAAEEPAAEAAA
+90 
-104 DPVEETPA
+104 
-112 QSTEEPP
+112 
-119 AQEPEAA
+119 
-126 PAGDAAVLPALP
+126 
-138 GARPVV
+138 
-144 VDMPA
+144 

-381 SMGGKHGG
+381 SMGSKHGG

-441 GISVSASGSTDV
+441 GISVSTSGSTDV

-467 DGGGIY
+467 D
-473 LSRPEQSETAP
+473 
-484 DTTICGNTIQK
+484 
-495 NSGKNGG
+495 
-502 GIKLDNTSATLEN
+502 
-515 NTILEN
+515 
-521 TAQNAGGGLRADTR
+521 
-535 SAAVTCTLRN
+535 
-545 NTIANNTAVTGGGIS
+545 
-560 SGSSSLIYKN
+560 
-570 EYTGYTCT
+570 
-578 IVMESG
+578 
-584 SVTGNTARTTLGT
+584 
-597 YGGGGV
+597 
-603 HLTGNGS
+603 
-610 RFVMKGGTI
+610 
-619 AGNNAN
+619 
-625 CGGGIYSENYEG
+625 GGGIYSENYEG

-730 AGSTEDKNRNV
+730 AGSAEDKNRNV
-741 LVLRRVSKDDDWT
+741 LILRRVSKDDDWT

-819 VGGKALALKAAHA
+819 VSGKALALKAAHA

-846 GPNPTPDPEPTP
+846 GPNSTPDPEPTP
-858 ITPETPESPEVPEAP
+858 ITPETPESPEVPVAP

-917 AGAWASLTGRRCRH
+917 AGAWASLTGKYARH

>member
-1 MVYDNCSSPDDRR
+1 MVCNNCSSPDDRR

-71 ADVQPSAAADTAT
+71 ADVQPSAAADTAP

-104 DPVEETPA
+104 DPGEETPA

-252 VKNAKAGQEIIL
+252 VKNAKAGQEIVL
-264 QEDYTGSLTIF
+264 QEDYTGSLTTF

-299 ADGSRGTVEIVNG
+299 ADGSRGAVEIVNG

-351 GGVCAD
+351 G
-357 SGDLTIDHCRITD
+357 
-370 NTAANGSGGGV
+370 V
-381 SMGGKHGG
+381 SMGGKHGE

-412 GGVYAAVTD
+412 
-421 GSVSIT
+421 
-427 GSTLSGNSATAQGG
+427 
-441 GISVSASGSTDV
+441 
-453 TLSGNTI
+453 
-460 LENTAGQ
+460 
-467 DGGGIY
+467 GGGIY

-502 GIKLDNTSATLEN
+502 GI
-515 NTILEN
+515 
-521 TAQNAGGGLRADTR
+521 
-535 SAAVTCTLRN
+535 
-545 NTIANNTAVTGGGIS
+545 
-560 SGSSSLIYKN
+560 
-570 EYTGYTCT
+570 
-578 IVMESG
+578 
-584 SVTGNTARTTLGT
+584 
-597 YGGGGV
+597 
-603 HLTGNGS
+603 
-610 RFVMKGGTI
+610 
-619 AGNNAN
+619 
-625 CGGGIYSENYEG
+625 
-637 ISILGGAIQ
+637 
-646 GNRAAKHGGG
+646 
-656 IYIRNSMPNRTIAG
+656 
-670 SVTNTV
+670 
-676 EQEVL
+676 
-681 DIGSTVVISGNT
+681 
-693 AGQLG
+693 
-698 GGIYA
+698 YA

-730 AGSTEDKNRNV
+730 AGSAEDKNRNV
-741 LVLRRVSKDDDWT
+741 LILRRVSKDDDWT

-917 AGAWASLTGRRCRH
+917 AGAWASLTGKYARH

>member
-1 MVYDNCSSPDDRR
+1 
-14 ARCEKYR
+14 
-21 LSRFYRVHLIS
+21 
-32 KEMDRMTNKKFKL
+32 
-45 AAMSLALTA
+45 
-54 CVAASPLSA
+54 
-63 GAEAPEAA
+63 
-71 ADVQPSAAADTAT
+71 
-84 EDKPSP
+84 
-90 ETVAAEEPAAEAAA
+90 
-104 DPVEETPA
+104 
-112 QSTEEPP
+112 
-119 AQEPEAA
+119 
-126 PAGDAAVLPALP
+126 
-138 GARPVV
+138 
-144 VDMPA
+144 MPA

-473 LSRPEQSETAP
+473 
-484 DTTICGNTIQK
+484 
-495 NSGKNGG
+495 
-502 GIKLDNTSATLEN
+502 
-515 NTILEN
+515 
-521 TAQNAGGGLRADTR
+521 
-535 SAAVTCTLRN
+535 
-545 NTIANNTAVTGGGIS
+545 
-560 SGSSSLIYKN
+560 
-570 EYTGYTCT
+570 
-578 IVMESG
+578 
-584 SVTGNTARTTLGT
+584 
-597 YGGGGV
+597 
-603 HLTGNGS
+603 
-610 RFVMKGGTI
+610 
-619 AGNNAN
+619 
-625 CGGGIYSENYEG
+625 SENYEG

-730 AGSTEDKNRNV
+730 AGSAEDKNRNV
-741 LVLRRVSKDDDWT
+741 LILRRVSKDDDWT

-819 VGGKALALKAAHA
+819 VSGKALALKAAHA

-846 GPNPTPDPEPTP
+846 GPNSTPDPEPTP
-858 ITPETPESPEVPEAP
+858 ITPETPESPEVPVAP

-917 AGAWASLTGRRCRH
+917 AGAWASLTGKYARH

>member
-1 MVYDNCSSPDDRR
+1 
-14 ARCEKYR
+14 
-21 LSRFYRVHLIS
+21 
-32 KEMDRMTNKKFKL
+32 MTNKKFKL

-119 AQEPEAA
+119 AQETEAA

-389 TVENASLT
+389 TVENASIT

-502 GIKLDNTSATLEN
+502 GI
-515 NTILEN
+515 
-521 TAQNAGGGLRADTR
+521 
-535 SAAVTCTLRN
+535 
-545 NTIANNTAVTGGGIS
+545 
-560 SGSSSLIYKN
+560 
-570 EYTGYTCT
+570 
-578 IVMESG
+578 
-584 SVTGNTARTTLGT
+584 
-597 YGGGGV
+597 
-603 HLTGNGS
+603 
-610 RFVMKGGTI
+610 
-619 AGNNAN
+619 
-625 CGGGIYSENYEG
+625 
-637 ISILGGAIQ
+637 
-646 GNRAAKHGGG
+646 
-656 IYIRNSMPNRTIAG
+656 YIRNSMPNRTIAG

-730 AGSTEDKNRNV
+730 AGSAEDKNRNV
-741 LVLRRVSKDDDWT
+741 LILRRVSKDDDWT

>member
-1 MVYDNCSSPDDRR
+1 MVCNNCSSPDDRR

-252 VKNAKAGQEIIL
+252 VKNAKAGQEIVL
-264 QEDYTGSLTIF
+264 QEDYTGSLTTF

-299 ADGSRGTVEIVNG
+299 ADGSRGAVEIVNG
-312 TITGGTESGVKITG
+312 
-326 AEGSEILLKDL
+326 
-337 TITGNRNDTSGYGG
+337 TITGNRNDTSGY
-351 GGVCAD
+351 
-357 SGDLTIDHCRITD
+357 
-370 NTAANGSGGGV
+370 GGGV

-502 GIKLDNTSATLEN
+502 GI
-515 NTILEN
+515 
-521 TAQNAGGGLRADTR
+521 
-535 SAAVTCTLRN
+535 
-545 NTIANNTAVTGGGIS
+545 
-560 SGSSSLIYKN
+560 
-570 EYTGYTCT
+570 
-578 IVMESG
+578 
-584 SVTGNTARTTLGT
+584 
-597 YGGGGV
+597 
-603 HLTGNGS
+603 
-610 RFVMKGGTI
+610 
-619 AGNNAN
+619 
-625 CGGGIYSENYEG
+625 
-637 ISILGGAIQ
+637 
-646 GNRAAKHGGG
+646 
-656 IYIRNSMPNRTIAG
+656 YIRNSMPNRTIAG

-730 AGSTEDKNRNV
+730 AGSAEDKNRNV
-741 LVLRRVSKDDDWT
+741 LILRRVSKDDDWT

-858 ITPETPESPEVPEAP
+858 ITLETPESPEVPEAP
-873 GETPVTPIS
+873 DETPVTPIS

>member
-1 MVYDNCSSPDDRR
+1 
-14 ARCEKYR
+14 
-21 LSRFYRVHLIS
+21 
-32 KEMDRMTNKKFKL
+32 MTNKKFKL

-381 SMGGKHGG
+381 SMGSKHGG

-427 GSTLSGNSATAQGG
+427 GSTLSGN
-441 GISVSASGSTDV
+441 
-453 TLSGNTI
+453 TI

-467 DGGGIY
+467 D
-473 LSRPEQSETAP
+473 
-484 DTTICGNTIQK
+484 
-495 NSGKNGG
+495 
-502 GIKLDNTSATLEN
+502 
-515 NTILEN
+515 
-521 TAQNAGGGLRADTR
+521 
-535 SAAVTCTLRN
+535 
-545 NTIANNTAVTGGGIS
+545 
-560 SGSSSLIYKN
+560 
-570 EYTGYTCT
+570 
-578 IVMESG
+578 
-584 SVTGNTARTTLGT
+584 
-597 YGGGGV
+597 
-603 HLTGNGS
+603 
-610 RFVMKGGTI
+610 
-619 AGNNAN
+619 
-625 CGGGIYSENYEG
+625 
-637 ISILGGAIQ
+637 
-646 GNRAAKHGGG
+646 GGG

-730 AGSTEDKNRNV
+730 AGSAEDKNRNV
-741 LVLRRVSKDDDWT
+741 LILRRVSKDDDWT

-858 ITPETPESPEVPEAP
+858 ITPETPESPEVPVAP

-917 AGAWASLTGRRCRH
+917 AGAWASLTGKYARH

>member
-1 MVYDNCSSPDDRR
+1 MVCNNCSSPDDRR

-252 VKNAKAGQEIIL
+252 VKNAKAGQEIVL
-264 QEDYTGSLTIF
+264 QEDYTGSLTTF

-299 ADGSRGTVEIVNG
+299 ADGSRGAVEIVNG
-312 TITGGTESGVKITG
+312 
-326 AEGSEILLKDL
+326 

-381 SMGGKHGG
+381 SMGG
-389 TVENASLT
+389 
-397 IKDSVISGNTSTAQG
+397 
-412 GGVYAAVTD
+412 
-421 GSVSIT
+421 
-427 GSTLSGNSATAQGG
+427 
-441 GISVSASGSTDV
+441 
-453 TLSGNTI
+453 
-460 LENTAGQ
+460 
-467 DGGGIY
+467 
-473 LSRPEQSETAP
+473 
-484 DTTICGNTIQK
+484 
-495 NSGKNGG
+495 
-502 GIKLDNTSATLEN
+502 
-515 NTILEN
+515 
-521 TAQNAGGGLRADTR
+521 
-535 SAAVTCTLRN
+535 
-545 NTIANNTAVTGGGIS
+545 
-560 SGSSSLIYKN
+560 
-570 EYTGYTCT
+570 
-578 IVMESG
+578 
-584 SVTGNTARTTLGT
+584 
-597 YGGGGV
+597 
-603 HLTGNGS
+603 
-610 RFVMKGGTI
+610 
-619 AGNNAN
+619 
-625 CGGGIYSENYEG
+625 
-637 ISILGGAIQ
+637 
-646 GNRAAKHGGG
+646 KHGGG

-730 AGSTEDKNRNV
+730 AGSAEDKNRNV
-741 LVLRRVSKDDDWT
+741 LILRRVSKDDDWT

-858 ITPETPESPEVPEAP
+858 ITLETPESPEVPEAP

-917 AGAWASLTGRRCRH
+917 AGAWASLTGKYARH

>member
-1 MVYDNCSSPDDRR
+1 
-14 ARCEKYR
+14 
-21 LSRFYRVHLIS
+21 
-32 KEMDRMTNKKFKL
+32 MTNKKFKL

-63 GAEAPEAA
+63 GAETPEAA

-119 AQEPEAA
+119 AQETEAA

-161 EAAEDPKDAADSAEE
+161 EAAEDSKDAADSAEE

-337 TITGNRNDTSGYGG
+337 TITGNRNDTSGY
-351 GGVCAD
+351 
-357 SGDLTIDHCRITD
+357 
-370 NTAANGSGGGV
+370 
-381 SMGGKHGG
+381 
-389 TVENASLT
+389 
-397 IKDSVISGNTSTAQG
+397 
-412 GGVYAAVTD
+412 
-421 GSVSIT
+421 
-427 GSTLSGNSATAQGG
+427 
-441 GISVSASGSTDV
+441 
-453 TLSGNTI
+453 
-460 LENTAGQ
+460 
-467 DGGGIY
+467 
-473 LSRPEQSETAP
+473 
-484 DTTICGNTIQK
+484 
-495 NSGKNGG
+495 
-502 GIKLDNTSATLEN
+502 
-515 NTILEN
+515 
-521 TAQNAGGGLRADTR
+521 
-535 SAAVTCTLRN
+535 
-545 NTIANNTAVTGGGIS
+545 GGGIS

>member
-1 MVYDNCSSPDDRR
+1 MVCNNCSSPDDRR

-119 AQEPEAA
+119 AQETEAA

-227 ETRQVALNT
+227 ETRQVALNA

-502 GIKLDNTSATLEN
+502 GI
-515 NTILEN
+515 
-521 TAQNAGGGLRADTR
+521 
-535 SAAVTCTLRN
+535 
-545 NTIANNTAVTGGGIS
+545 
-560 SGSSSLIYKN
+560 
-570 EYTGYTCT
+570 
-578 IVMESG
+578 
-584 SVTGNTARTTLGT
+584 
-597 YGGGGV
+597 
-603 HLTGNGS
+603 
-610 RFVMKGGTI
+610 
-619 AGNNAN
+619 
-625 CGGGIYSENYEG
+625 
-637 ISILGGAIQ
+637 
-646 GNRAAKHGGG
+646 
-656 IYIRNSMPNRTIAG
+656 YIRNSMPNRTIAG

-730 AGSTEDKNRNV
+730 AGSAEDKNRNV
-741 LVLRRVSKDDDWT
+741 LILRRVSKDDDWT

-858 ITPETPESPEVPEAP
+858 ITLETPESPEVPEAP

-917 AGAWASLTGRRCRH
+917 AGAWASLTGKYARH

>member
-1 MVYDNCSSPDDRR
+1 
-14 ARCEKYR
+14 
-21 LSRFYRVHLIS
+21 
-32 KEMDRMTNKKFKL
+32 
-45 AAMSLALTA
+45 MSLALTA

-351 GGVCAD
+351 GGV
-357 SGDLTIDHCRITD
+357 
-370 NTAANGSGGGV
+370 
-381 SMGGKHGG
+381 
-389 TVENASLT
+389 
-397 IKDSVISGNTSTAQG
+397 
-412 GGVYAAVTD
+412 
-421 GSVSIT
+421 
-427 GSTLSGNSATAQGG
+427 
-441 GISVSASGSTDV
+441 
-453 TLSGNTI
+453 
-460 LENTAGQ
+460 
-467 DGGGIY
+467 
-473 LSRPEQSETAP
+473 
-484 DTTICGNTIQK
+484 
-495 NSGKNGG
+495 
-502 GIKLDNTSATLEN
+502 
-515 NTILEN
+515 
-521 TAQNAGGGLRADTR
+521 
-535 SAAVTCTLRN
+535 
-545 NTIANNTAVTGGGIS
+545 
-560 SGSSSLIYKN
+560 
-570 EYTGYTCT
+570 
-578 IVMESG
+578 
-584 SVTGNTARTTLGT
+584 
-597 YGGGGV
+597 

-730 AGSTEDKNRNV
+730 AGSAEDKNRNV
-741 LVLRRVSKDDDWT
+741 LILRRVSKDDDWT

-819 VGGKALALKAAHA
+819 VGGKALALKAAHV

-846 GPNPTPDPEPTP
+846 GPNSTPDPEPTP
-858 ITPETPESPEVPEAP
+858 ITPETPESPEVPVAP

-917 AGAWASLTGRRCRH
+917 AGAWASLTGKYARH

>member
-1 MVYDNCSSPDDRR
+1 MVCNNCSSPDDRR

-161 EAAEDPKDAADSAEE
+161 EAAEDSKDAADSAEE

-299 ADGSRGTVEIVNG
+299 ADGSRGAVEIVNG
-312 TITGGTESGVKITG
+312 
-326 AEGSEILLKDL
+326 

-381 SMGGKHGG
+381 SMGG
-389 TVENASLT
+389 
-397 IKDSVISGNTSTAQG
+397 
-412 GGVYAAVTD
+412 
-421 GSVSIT
+421 
-427 GSTLSGNSATAQGG
+427 
-441 GISVSASGSTDV
+441 
-453 TLSGNTI
+453 
-460 LENTAGQ
+460 
-467 DGGGIY
+467 
-473 LSRPEQSETAP
+473 
-484 DTTICGNTIQK
+484 
-495 NSGKNGG
+495 
-502 GIKLDNTSATLEN
+502 
-515 NTILEN
+515 
-521 TAQNAGGGLRADTR
+521 
-535 SAAVTCTLRN
+535 
-545 NTIANNTAVTGGGIS
+545 
-560 SGSSSLIYKN
+560 
-570 EYTGYTCT
+570 
-578 IVMESG
+578 
-584 SVTGNTARTTLGT
+584 
-597 YGGGGV
+597 
-603 HLTGNGS
+603 
-610 RFVMKGGTI
+610 
-619 AGNNAN
+619 
-625 CGGGIYSENYEG
+625 
-637 ISILGGAIQ
+637 
-646 GNRAAKHGGG
+646 KHGGG

>member
-1 MVYDNCSSPDDRR
+1 
-14 ARCEKYR
+14 
-21 LSRFYRVHLIS
+21 
-32 KEMDRMTNKKFKL
+32 MTNKKFKL

-119 AQEPEAA
+119 AQETEAA

-351 GGVCAD
+351 G
-357 SGDLTIDHCRITD
+357 
-370 NTAANGSGGGV
+370 
-381 SMGGKHGG
+381 
-389 TVENASLT
+389 
-397 IKDSVISGNTSTAQG
+397 
-412 GGVYAAVTD
+412 
-421 GSVSIT
+421 
-427 GSTLSGNSATAQGG
+427 
-441 GISVSASGSTDV
+441 
-453 TLSGNTI
+453 
-460 LENTAGQ
+460 
-467 DGGGIY
+467 
-473 LSRPEQSETAP
+473 
-484 DTTICGNTIQK
+484 
-495 NSGKNGG
+495 
-502 GIKLDNTSATLEN
+502 
-515 NTILEN
+515 
-521 TAQNAGGGLRADTR
+521 
-535 SAAVTCTLRN
+535 
-545 NTIANNTAVTGGGIS
+545 IS

-637 ISILGGAIQ
+637 ISILGGTIQ

-730 AGSTEDKNRNV
+730 AGSAEDKNRNV
-741 LVLRRVSKDDDWT
+741 LILRRVSKDDDWT

-786 GNEIPKFIMNLD
+786 GNKIPKFIMNLD

-858 ITPETPESPEVPEAP
+858 ITLETPESPEVPEAP

-917 AGAWASLTGRRCRH
+917 AGAWASLTGKYARH

>member
-1 MVYDNCSSPDDRR
+1 M
-14 ARCEKYR
+14 
-21 LSRFYRVHLIS
+21 HLIS
-32 KEMDRMTNKKFKL
+32 KETDRMTNKKFKL

-119 AQEPEAA
+119 AQETEAA

-421 GSVSIT
+421 GSVPIT

-502 GIKLDNTSATLEN
+502 GI
-515 NTILEN
+515 
-521 TAQNAGGGLRADTR
+521 
-535 SAAVTCTLRN
+535 
-545 NTIANNTAVTGGGIS
+545 
-560 SGSSSLIYKN
+560 
-570 EYTGYTCT
+570 
-578 IVMESG
+578 
-584 SVTGNTARTTLGT
+584 
-597 YGGGGV
+597 
-603 HLTGNGS
+603 
-610 RFVMKGGTI
+610 
-619 AGNNAN
+619 
-625 CGGGIYSENYEG
+625 
-637 ISILGGAIQ
+637 
-646 GNRAAKHGGG
+646 
-656 IYIRNSMPNRTIAG
+656 
-670 SVTNTV
+670 
-676 EQEVL
+676 
-681 DIGSTVVISGNT
+681 
-693 AGQLG
+693 
-698 GGIYA
+698 YA

-730 AGSTEDKNRNV
+730 AGSAEDKNRNV
-741 LVLRRVSKDDDWT
+741 LILRRVSKDDDWT

>member
-1 MVYDNCSSPDDRR
+1 
-14 ARCEKYR
+14 
-21 LSRFYRVHLIS
+21 
-32 KEMDRMTNKKFKL
+32 MTNKKFKL

-119 AQEPEAA
+119 AQETEAA

-252 VKNAKAGQEIIL
+252 VKNAKAGQEIVL
-264 QEDYTGSLTIF
+264 QEDYTGSLTTF

-337 TITGNRNDTSGYGG
+337 TITGNRNDTSG
-351 GGVCAD
+351 
-357 SGDLTIDHCRITD
+357 
-370 NTAANGSGGGV
+370 
-381 SMGGKHGG
+381 
-389 TVENASLT
+389 
-397 IKDSVISGNTSTAQG
+397 
-412 GGVYAAVTD
+412 
-421 GSVSIT
+421 
-427 GSTLSGNSATAQGG
+427 
-441 GISVSASGSTDV
+441 
-453 TLSGNTI
+453 
-460 LENTAGQ
+460 
-467 DGGGIY
+467 
-473 LSRPEQSETAP
+473 
-484 DTTICGNTIQK
+484 
-495 NSGKNGG
+495 
-502 GIKLDNTSATLEN
+502 
-515 NTILEN
+515 
-521 TAQNAGGGLRADTR
+521 
-535 SAAVTCTLRN
+535 
-545 NTIANNTAVTGGGIS
+545 
-560 SGSSSLIYKN
+560 
-570 EYTGYTCT
+570 
-578 IVMESG
+578 
-584 SVTGNTARTTLGT
+584 

-730 AGSTEDKNRNV
+730 AGSAEDKNRNV
-741 LVLRRVSKDDDWT
+741 LILRRVSKDDDWT

-819 VGGKALALKAAHA
+819 VSGKALALKAAHA

-846 GPNPTPDPEPTP
+846 GPNSTPDPEPTP
-858 ITPETPESPEVPEAP
+858 ITPETPESPEVPVAP
-873 GETPVTPIS
+873 GETSARPRRPLPPAARIC
-882 TPTQTV
+882 PRP
-888 APSGTHLPQTGTS
+888 APACSLP
-901 LFAALAMALSG
+901 
-912 IALTA
+912 
-917 AGAWASLTGRRCRH
+917 WPWP